1 MQTIVTNGLKI
12 DLHIHSCMSAHKDG
26 NKVKNN
32 TFERIPVL
40 VEKLSEQK
48 VNICSITDHD
58 VFSYDMYKA
67 LKKAEQ
73 DDSSI
78 QKVLPGVEF
87 SVAFVNRK
95 NEKKVIHVITIF
107 DDRDDKKIQK
117 IESILNSYKK
127 TDQNSYSEEEFLKIL
142 REVDI
147 DTILIAHQ
155 KNTLSSSTVKKNDA
169 NSLGNEQF
177 LEFVFSD
184 YFEAFEFKNKR
195 NEILNKNYLMAENLD
210 EKVRFV
216 TGTDCHNWDVYPR
229 ENTEDKLIEFPYTY
243 AKCLPTFRGL
253 VMAVTDVNRIR
264 QVDSFFNVDKFVLDS
279 LEFTSKNKKIKIPL
293 SRGINVII
301 GDNSIGKSLFL
312 HAATGYEKE
321 GLSLDNGVKKG
332 YKNYLKTFNL
342 KIEKQI
348 EKCNIFQFDM
358 QGEVRKR
365 FEENALKT
373 SDFLSKNFP
382 QDIDPKPYKTLME
395 NEIDRLVSFLK
406 KKFALDSEIEKL
418 HLFKIYD
425 FAESPESL
433 IFQKNL
439 RREKERTDSN
449 EKIITELSQII
460 ISFDKLKNLKLDK
473 EDTDFF
479 VETKKRIEQIK
490 RKYVE
495 RNKKINTENERIELV
510 ANIIDNISKKH
521 NRSISDNQKN
531 ATSFEENTELLK
543 NALRRIIQDV
553 QELGTYT
560 PQIETIEITP
570 NSNHIHNYEFIT
582 KFYVDRIDLS
592 YFDLCLKSVLKANV
606 KTDWN
611 TVTEDKLREK
621 ILKYDETVPV
631 LEFLK
636 REFMR
641 KVESDFRSKR
651 TIINE
656 GMDKYAELSA
666 GMDAQMYFDLLSYE
680 TTRDGIYIIDQPE
693 DNVSQTAIKTYLLE
707 YFKNMGENR
716 QVILVTHNPL
726 FIVNLDID
734 NLIFLSKSGDELTVQ
749 SGALEYECEDYKILD
764 IVAKNIDGGLDSIQK
779 RWKRYE
785 KINNI

>member
-1 MQTIVTNGLKI
+1 MQTVVTNGLKI
-12 DLHIHSCMSAHKDG
+12 DLHIHSCMSAPKDG

-32 TFERIPVL
+32 TLERIPVL
-40 VEKLSEQK
+40 VEKLSEQN

-58 VFSYDMYKA
+58 VFSYEMYKA

-73 DDSSI
+73 DGCSI

-87 SVAFVNRK
+87 SVSFVNKK
-95 NEKKVIHVITIF
+95 NEKKVIHVVAIF
-107 DDRDDKKIQK
+107 DDRDDEKIKKI
-117 IESILNSYKK
+117 EETLNGCNKSSQDAY
-127 TDQNSYSEEEFLKIL
+127 DEEEFLKIL
-142 REVDI
+142 REIDI

-155 KNTLSSSTVKKNDA
+155 KNTLSSSSIKKNDA

-195 NEILNKNYLMAENLD
+195 NELINKNYLMAENLD

-216 TGTDCHNWDVYPR
+216 TGTDCHNWDIYPR
-229 ENTEDKLIEFPYTY
+229 EDANDSLIEFPYTY

-253 VMAVTDVNRIR
+253 VMAITDVNRIR

-279 LEFTSKNKKIKIPL
+279 LEFSTQNKKIKIPL

-312 HAATGYEKE
+312 HAITGYEKE
-321 GLSLDNGVKKG
+321 GLSLENGVKRG
-332 YKNYLKTFNL
+332 YKDYLKKFNL

-348 EKCNIFQFDM
+348 EKSNIFQFDM

-373 SDFLSKNFP
+373 SEFLSKNFP
-382 QDIDPKPYKTLME
+382 QDIDPKPYKTIME

-406 KKFALDSEIEKL
+406 KKFALDSEIKKL
-418 HLFKIYD
+418 HLFKVFA

-439 RREKERTDSN
+439 RREKQRTDSN

-460 ISFDKLKNLKLDK
+460 INFDKLKNLKLDK
-473 EDTDFF
+473 EDADFF
-479 VETKKRIEQIK
+479 VETKKKIERIK
-490 RKYVE
+490 SKYFE
-495 RNKKINTENERIELV
+495 RNKKINSENERIELI
-510 ANIIDNISKKH
+510 ANIIDNSAKKH
-521 NRSISDNQKN
+521 NRSISDNQKS
-531 ATSFEENTELLK
+531 AAAFEENTELMK
-543 NALRRIIQDV
+543 NTLRKIIQGV
-553 QELGTYT
+553 QELGMFTS
-560 PQIETIEITP
+560 QIESTEIVP
-570 NSNHIHNYEFIT
+570 NSNRIHNYEFIT
-582 KFYVDRIDLS
+582 KFYVDRIDS
-592 YFDLCLKSVLKANV
+592 NYFESCLKSVLKSNV
-606 KTDWN
+606 KIDWN
-611 TVTEDKLREK
+611 TITEEKLREK

-636 REFMR
+636 REFMK
-641 KVESDFRSKR
+641 KVENDFRSKR

-734 NLIFLSKSGDELTVQ
+734 NLIFLSKSEKELMVQ

-785 KINNI
+785 KVNNI